1 MRDLEQKSNIKIK
14 FKHMY
19 GVAVCVQKKN
29 NNNNNNKLNNAYGQV
44 KQFKPQI
51 IW

>member
-1 MRDLEQKSNIKIK
+1 MLHRAISCLLLRKIIQNKKKS
-14 FKHMY
+14 
-19 GVAVCVQKKN
+19 N